1 MKGIISVTQVSIWC
15 SNCCDSY
22 VDAHLTQRQAIK
34 DARKDGWSI
43 GNKVLCPQ
51 CRKQKKVKG
60 VNPAL

>member
-15 SNCCDSY
+15 SSCADSY

-51 CRKQKKVKG
+51 CRNQKKVKG